1 MAYAVWLHV
10 YMAIKC
16 RGCQGEIWL
25 LFHVVFMWWDAHDTV
40 LENHVPAPIPRP
52 CLYSHEILELLL
64 SLDPGRYRCRGRKTK
79 QPYAYYP
86 TVCRNHNYT
95 RRFVAW
101 AWWAVSHNSSLIS
114 VITAANIWSSNVVK
128 QRKEARR
135 LGHTARPNISWKV
148 GVNWHLQTDRSSP
161 WAIPNT

>member
-16 RGCQGEIWL
+16 RGCQGAIWL

-52 CLYSHEILELLL
+52 CLYSHEISKYCCFHLILADIGAEAE
-64 SLDPGRYRCRGRKTK
+64 K
-79 QPYAYYP
+79 QSSHMHITLQYVEI
-86 TVCRNHNYT
+86 TT
-95 RRFVAW
+95 IRRFVAW

-114 VITAANIWSSNVVK
+114 VITAAKIWSSNVVK
-128 QRKEARR
+128 QRKEAGR

-148 GVNWHLQTDRSSP
+148 GVNWHLQPDRSSP